1 MKALFLVPITTALSF
16 AQAPTIANATGPDS
30 VIAIVGG
37 HKWTVAQW
45 EQRLAEIPEKSR
57 AHYQADPVD
66 LLRRLGFYESI
77 IEAAKEAKLDQKA
90 PYRQKIEDILFDAET
105 NEVNN
110 GLLVMPEEQ
119 KKYFE
124 GHKDEFRS
132 VRAKSLSMLLA
143 NPGAR
148 DKLTELAVKARA
160 GQSLADLQKADEKRL
175 RYEEAV
181 PINLNPAIPDTRTA
195 VVAKAKVGDVTEPVR
210 VDANFVIYQ
219 IDSIA
224 PADYDM
230 VKDEIYKK
238 LKNERFQKWAQEQT
252 QSVKVEIT
260 NPDYFKKNSQP

>member
-1 MKALFLVPITTALSF
+1 MKAFFLVVTSAALSF

-30 VIAIVGG
+30 VIAIVGD
-37 HKWTVAQW
+37 HKWTVAEW
-45 EQRLAEIPEKSR
+45 EKVLAGFPEKSR
-57 AHYQADPVD
+57 AHYQADPAD
-66 LLRRLGFYESI
+66 LLRRYGFYEAV
-77 IEAAKEAKLDQKA
+77 IETAKKNKLDQQP
-90 PYRQKIEDILFDAET
+90 PYKQKIDEILFEAGSTEI
-105 NEVNN
+105 NN

-124 GHKDEFRS
+124 AHKDEFRS

-148 DKLTELAVKARA
+148 EKLAELAAKARA
-160 GQSLADLQKADEKRL
+160 GKSLADLQKEDEKRL
-175 RYEEAV
+175 HYEEAV

-219 IDSIA
+219 IDSIV
-224 PADYDM
+224 PADYEM

-260 NPDYFKKNSQP
+260 NPDYFKKSSQP